1 MEIFE
6 KSESR
11 ISIRL
16 PKKMRKLAERKA
28 RTLNI
33 SVSQFVKLAIVEKL
47 KNGQK

>member
-1 MEIFE
+1 MKILE

-16 PKKMRKLAERKA
+16 PKKMKKLAERKA

-33 SVSQFVKLAIVEKL
+33 SVSQFVKLALIEKINND
-47 KNGQK
+47 KN